1 MESTDQ
7 IERRARRSYELARL
21 WRAVAGFSPI
31 LLVVAAAALLANRP
45 SATLA
50 FGLSTFGVGAALLWY
65 GRDLRRAVLPG
76 VVAGLVPLILVLCA
90 RHVEHMCM
98 GDACM
103 TLCLPVCAI
112 GGVLTA
118 IGERVRRLA
127 GVDGEGRRTARRLD
141 CADGRDAPS
150 AFIDGTGT
158 GGFRRRKELRGRP
171 GTGTGSAFVI
181 N

>member
-112 GGVLTA
+112 GGVLTGLTLAA
-118 IGERVRRLA
+118 IG
-127 GVDGEGRRTARRLD
+127 
-141 CADGRDAPS
+141 
-150 AFIDGTGT
+150 
-158 GGFRRRKELRGRP
+158 LRGRH
-171 GTGTGSAFVI
+171 GWGFWVASSVVALLTGAMGCACVGLAGLAGLALGFGVGLVPTVAKKLFA